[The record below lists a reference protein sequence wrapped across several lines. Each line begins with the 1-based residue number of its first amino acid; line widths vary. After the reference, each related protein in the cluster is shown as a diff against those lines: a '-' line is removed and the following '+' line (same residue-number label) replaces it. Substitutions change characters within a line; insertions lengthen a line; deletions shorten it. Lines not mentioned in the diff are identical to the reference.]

1 MVAVAPADTR
11 GRTVRTLDAVVLDI
25 AGPITIALIASLV
38 PARPGFPGSHRVVER
53 LFVER
58 LYDVYQHP
66 PTLSRH
72 DRTDV

>member
-1 MVAVAPADTR
+1 M
-11 GRTVRTLDAVVLDI
+11 
-25 AGPITIALIASLV
+25 TIALMTSLV
-38 PARPGFPGSHRVVER
+38 SCSARPPGVPLQLAIAVER

-66 PTLSRH
+66 VTLSRH

>member
-1 MVAVAPADTR
+1 M
-11 GRTVRTLDAVVLDI
+11 I
-25 AGPITIALIASLV
+25 
-38 PARPGFPGSHRVVER
+38 ER

-58 LYDVYQHP
+58 LYDVYQDP

>member
-1 MVAVAPADTR
+1 VRAALLGRVLGVAK
-11 GRTVRTLDAVVLDI
+11 LDMLGKVGI
-25 AGPITIALIASLV
+25 AGPITIALIRSLV
-38 PARPGFPGSHRVVER
+38 SCSARAPGVPLIVER

>member
-1 MVAVAPADTR
+1 M
-11 GRTVRTLDAVVLDI
+11 
-25 AGPITIALIASLV
+25 TIALMTSLV
-38 PARPGFPGSHRVVER
+38 PARPGFPGYRSITFIALER

-66 PTLSRH
+66 VTLSRH